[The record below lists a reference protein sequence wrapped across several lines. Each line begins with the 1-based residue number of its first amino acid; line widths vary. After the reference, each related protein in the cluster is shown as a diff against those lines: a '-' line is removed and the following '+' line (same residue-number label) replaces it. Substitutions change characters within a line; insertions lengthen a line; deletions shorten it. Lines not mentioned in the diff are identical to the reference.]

1 MMSSKE
7 AASGMTPHYRRR
19 LFLFRWIAPVL
30 LLCIVGLTW
39 CAVQHRWTAEEW
51 ATPTR
56 YEQDVLALM
65 AQAKSYAEGAIKPIL
80 PKFHPSLGAPFQAN
94 WNDYPNIEEA
104 VYAGYGLLARIF
116 GVFAGSNVAL
126 FSAYLLAAGSFYF
139 VCRRLRYDRIISVLG
154 AALFSLSPYAFGRGL
169 DHLGLCFY
177 WHVPLGLLVVWWCL
191 GRAPLLNN
199 RGRMIFCL
207 CVSVLHGIQNPYY
220 AGVYCQFL
228 IGASFCAALLRRP
241 WPRILL
247 PLGLAA
253 LVVAL
258 VVGMDGAPILYRLA
272 HGPNLDVI
280 RRTYRDLELFALKPV
295 ELLLPLSHRE
305 EWLAHWVKNAY
316 SKQALFLGEPG
327 RAYLGILSVSSLAAL
342 SYLTAR
348 AIALKRLHQVPSF
361 FWYLLWLLLYSVVGG
376 INGLLG
382 LSGFVFLRGTNRYS
396 IVIMALLLFFLVQ
409 RLTLITRAW
418 PWPRKLLIA
427 LCLLALGIWDQTPVV
442 SQLQAA
448 QVRAKIRADRQLV
461 TTMESKLPG
470 GAMVFQLPVM
480 AYPEAPSIHKMTDYE
495 EFRPY
500 LHSTSLRYS
509 YGTDKGR
516 PREQWQSEVEHFLPM
531 GMVSALERYGF
542 SAILIGRNAYVDGGA
557 SVLAGLRSAD
567 RSDIL
572 AESRDFVCVGLLP
585 FARPLLPAEF
595 NSSWYPLEG
604 GFDQNWRWSKG
615 DAQVTLYNNESTA
628 ESVRLRFALRALKGR
643 HFEIWMAGQRLY
655 ETDLPPGVS
664 TSEIQL
670 PVTLQAGSS
679 VLTFKTDQPAAQPQ
693 NGDLRFLAF
702 CLLNFEVVR

>member
-1 MMSSKE
+1 
-7 AASGMTPHYRRR
+7 MTPKDRRK
-19 LFLFRWIAPVL
+19 LFLFRWITPVL

-51 ATPTR
+51 ATPPR

-65 AQAKSYAEGAIKPIL
+65 AQAKSYAEGAISPIL
-80 PKFHPSLGAPFQAN
+80 PKFHPSFGAPFQAN

-104 VYAGYGLLARIF
+104 VYAGFGFLACIF
-116 GVFAGSNVAL
+116 GVFTGSNVVL

-139 VCRRLRYDRIISVLG
+139 VCRRLRYDRVISVLG

-199 RGRMIFCL
+199 RGRLIFCL

-228 IGASFCAALLRRP
+228 IGASFCCALLRRP

-253 LVVAL
+253 MVVAL
-258 VVGMDGAPILYRLA
+258 VVGMDGSPILYRLA
-272 HGPNLDVI
+272 HGPNLEVI

-305 EWLAHWVKNAY
+305 EWLAHWAKNAY
-316 SKQALFLGEPG
+316 TKQALFLGEPG
-327 RAYLGILSVSSLAAL
+327 RAYLGILSVSSLVAL
-342 SYLTAR
+342 SYLSVR

-361 FWYLLWLLLYSVVGG
+361 FWYLLWLLLYSIVGG
-376 INGLLG
+376 INGLIG
-382 LSGFVFLRGTNRYS
+382 LSGFVFFRGTNRYS

-409 RLTLITRAW
+409 RLTTITRPW

-427 LCLLALGIWDQTPVV
+427 LCLLALGIWDQTPAV
-442 SQLQAA
+442 SQQQAA
-448 QVRAKIRADRQLV
+448 QVRAKITADHQLV
-461 TTMESKLPG
+461 SAMESKLPQ
-470 GAMVFQLPVM
+470 GAMVFQLPVV

-500 LHSTSLRYS
+500 LHSTFLRYS

-516 PREQWQSEVEHFLPM
+516 PRDQWQSEVERFTPA

-542 SAILIGRNAYVDGGA
+542 SAILIARNGYIDGGA
-557 SVLAGLRSAD
+557 SLLGDLRSAR

-572 AESRDFVCVGLLP
+572 AESRDFICVGLLP
-585 FARPLLPAEF
+585 FTSPLLPAEF
-595 NSSWYPLEG
+595 DSSWYRLEG
-604 GFDQNWRWSKG
+604 EFDQNWRWSKG
-615 DAQVTLYNNESTA
+615 DAQVVLYNNGSAA
-628 ESVRLRFALRALKGR
+628 ESVILRFALRSLKAR
-643 HFEIWMAGQRLY
+643 HLEIRMAGQTLY
-655 ETDLPPGVS
+655 ETDLRAML
-664 TSEIQL
+664 TISEMHLAITL
-670 PVTLQAGSS
+670 PVGRS
-679 VLTFKTDQPAAQPQ
+679 VLTFKTDQSAVQPQ

-702 CLLNFEVVR
+702 CLLNFEVAH